1 MLSSTGRNFTP
12 LDGSNGTSS
21 RRNPFVQVTST
32 DSCNL
37 PDRPPTLNTPPI
49 SSRVRGEKLVNY
61 MERSPPSSS
70 SSAVPIIP
78 G

>member
-32 DSCNL
+32 DSCTL
-37 PDRPPTLNTPPI
+37 PDRPSLNTPPI

-70 SSAVPIIP
+70 VAIIP